1 MPAGEK
7 NDWKPCIRHLQ
18 KCAKEDHG
26 EIHWS
31 DETAIMNADGCG
43 RSYAPSRQ
51 VSVDQDSS
59 AFSMNLSVDNQ
70 MECCWMIVTE
80 TFIANGLIECM
91 GSIEKDVER
100 KIFPVMDN
108 LKVHHS
114 KPINEWFATHER
126 SRTSVYA
133 KSQARDNDDCSKA
146 CAKKA
151 RKEKGTSGYGESSAR
166 WIKSVFQRQ
175 ACSPYRRINGTYCR
189 SNIALFSSRLAPD
202 RHPI

>member
-18 KCAKEDHG
+18 KRAKEDDG

-51 VSVDQDSS
+51 V
-59 AFSMNLSVDNQ
+59 SVDNQ

-100 KIFPVMDN
+100 KIFLVMDN
-108 LKVHHS
+108 LKVH
-114 KPINEWFATHER
+114 P
-126 SRTSVYA
+126 
-133 KSQARDNDDCSKA
+133 
-146 CAKKA
+146 
-151 RKEKGTSGYGESSAR
+151 
-166 WIKSVFQRQ
+166 
-175 ACSPYRRINGTYCR
+175 
-189 SNIALFSSRLAPD
+189 
-202 RHPI
+202 

>member
-7 NDWKPCIRHLQ
+7 NDWKPYIRHLQ

-51 VSVDQDSS
+51 VSVD
-59 AFSMNLSVDNQ
+59 NQ

-100 KIFPVMDN
+100 KIFLVMDN

-114 KPINEWFATHER
+114 KPINEWFETHER

-133 KSQARDNDDCSKA
+133 KSHARDNDDCSKA
-146 CAKKA
+146 CAKKHA
-151 RKEKGTSGYGESSAR
+151 KKKERPATVK
-166 WIKSVFQRQ
+166 
-175 ACSPYRRINGTYCR
+175 
-189 SNIALFSSRLAPD
+189 APPD
-202 RHPI
+202 G

>member
-18 KCAKEDHG
+18 KRAKEDDG

-31 DETAIMNADGCG
+31 DETAVMNADGCG

-51 VSVDQDSS
+51 VSADQDSS

-100 KIFPVMDN
+100 KIFLVMDN

-114 KPINEWFATHER
+114 KPINEWFETHER

-146 CAKKA
+146 CAKKHA
-151 RKEKGTSGYGESSAR
+151 KKKERPATVK
-166 WIKSVFQRQ
+166 
-175 ACSPYRRINGTYCR
+175 
-189 SNIALFSSRLAPD
+189 APPD
-202 RHPI
+202 G